1 MEVLSVSG
9 HPYRRGC
16 TLDIYRQMD
25 RYTDRWT
32 DIGTDGQ
39 I

>member
-1 MEVLSVSG
+1 MDR
-9 HPYRRGC
+9 YRDRWTDIQTDGQ
-16 TLDIYRQMD
+16 IYRQMD